1 VFRVVDGVQPIYW
14 TLVTYAMRDELGIDQ
29 ATLARPMQAAWISAA
44 SFASFAL
51 IPIAAL
57 LVAPPIFAR

>member
-1 VFRVVDGVQPIYW
+1 MFRVVDGVQPIYW

-29 ATLARPMQAAWISAA
+29 APLARPMQAAWISAA

>member
-1 VFRVVDGVQPIYW
+1 MFRVVDGVQPIYW